1 VSLRSLPGPPY
12 GRRRWSSSAPRDS
25 SRCGCG
31 SSAEVRRA
39 YSSSHQVAS
48 ILAKSCCPRRRH
60 YHFAPIR
67 SWWRPCWG
75 GRGWLPWLL
84 IACAKPLTSS
94 VPPKVAEL
102 EGQEVVAARRYSGCW
117 AVHNA
122 GPDSADGM
130 AELVIL
136 ERDTVA
142 LIESGAGPLL
152 LRAVGRSGVR
162 RPAPGRAP
170 KYGWSLLGEA
180 LDTIDAGWAELC
192 WVAAAAGG

>member
-1 VSLRSLPGPPY
+1 MSRPE
-12 GRRRWSSSAPRDS
+12 RATSA
-25 SRCGCG
+25 
-31 SSAEVRRA
+31 VRRSTA
-39 YSSSHQVAS
+39 
-48 ILAKSCCPRRRH
+48 
-60 YHFAPIR
+60 
-67 SWWRPCWG
+67 CW
-75 GRGWLPWLL
+75 WLPWLL

-136 ERDTVA
+136 ELDTVA
-142 LIESGAGPLL
+142 LIESGAAPLL

-192 WVAAAAGG
+192 WVAADAGG